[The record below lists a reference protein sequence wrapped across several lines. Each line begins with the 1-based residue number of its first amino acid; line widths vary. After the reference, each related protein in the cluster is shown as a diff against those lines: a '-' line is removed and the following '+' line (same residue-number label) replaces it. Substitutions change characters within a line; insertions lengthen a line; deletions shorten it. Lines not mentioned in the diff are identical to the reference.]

1 MDKKSKR
8 ILIAFGV
15 ALLVIIIIEIIRP
28 KPLDWRESYLSND
41 KVPFG
46 CFILNNELNDLF
58 SNTEIENI
66 NQDPFE
72 FLRDSIYKENS
83 MYFFVNSSIS
93 FDKRQFEK
101 LSNYAKNGNTIFIS
115 ARDFGSV
122 LLDSIGVDT
131 YTYTYI
137 LEEEVQPELFNSSF
151 NNDTIS
157 YNYKKGIYKSTF
169 TEIDTINTKALGYY
183 NNSDSTDLE
192 ELNFI
197 KVKHGEGTIFL
208 HTMPEAFS
216 NYYFMEGNQN
226 YIANVLSY
234 IDPTVIYWDDYLKS
248 GRKVVKS
255 PMRFVLNQA
264 ALKWSYYIAIIGLL
278 FFVIFKG
285 KREQRIIN
293 VVEPLENST
302 IEFTKTIG
310 NLHFQ
315 QKDYGNI
322 IAKKITYFLERV
334 RSQSYLNTNDL
345 DDNFI
350 KKLAQKSSNSYEI
363 TKELIDTIKRLKIKS
378 LHNEKDL
385 IDLNKKL
392 EEFTIH

>member
-1 MDKKSKR
+1 MDRKSKR

-15 ALLVIIIIEIIRP
+15 ALLAIIIIEFVRP

-46 CFILNNELNDLF
+46 CYIVSEELNNLF
-58 SNTEIENI
+58 SNTETENI

-72 FLRDSIYKENS
+72 FLRDSVYKQNS
-83 MYFFVNSSIS
+83 MYFFVNSSIR
-93 FDKRQFEK
+93 FDKRQYEK
-101 LSNYAKNGNTIFIS
+101 LSAYVKNGNTVFIS
-115 ARDFGSV
+115 ARDFGSI
-122 LLDSIGVDT
+122 LLDSIGVET
-131 YTYTYI
+131 YSYSYI
-137 LEEEVQPELFNSSF
+137 LEEEVQPKLFNPTF
-151 NNDTIS
+151 NKDTTS
-157 YNYKKGIYKSTF
+157 YKYKKGIYKSTF
-169 TEIDTINTKALGYY
+169 TEIDTLNTIALGYY
-183 NNSDSTDLE
+183 NNSDTTDLE

-197 KVKHGEGTIFL
+197 KVKHGEGNIFL
-208 HTMPEAFS
+208 HSMPEAFS
-216 NYYFMEGNQN
+216 NYYFMEGNQD
-226 YIANVLSY
+226 YVADLLSY
-234 IDPTVIYWDDYLKS
+234 VDPSVIYWDDYLKS

-255 PMRFVLNQA
+255 PMRFVLNQT
-264 ALKWSYYIAIIGLL
+264 ALKWSYYIIIIGILI
-278 FFVIFKG
+278 FVIFKG
-285 KREQRIIN
+285 KREQRIIK

-310 NLHFQ
+310 DLHFQ
-315 QKDYGNI
+315 QKDFGNI

-334 RSQSYLNTNDL
+334 RSQSYLNTNEL

-350 KKLAQKSSNSYEI
+350 KKLAQKSSNSYET
-363 TKELIDTIKRLKIKS
+363 TKELIEIIKHLKMKS